1 MAKGYYYIQTF
12 GCQMNEH
19 DSEIIAGL
27 LSQEGYEKTEDRDGA
42 DIILLNTCCIREK
55 AEHKVMSLL
64 GELRNL
70 AEKDPSKVIGVCGC
84 MVQQQDI
91 VPKILHACPH
101 VNLLMG
107 TNSLHNTA
115 QYINY
120 IRTTGERVC
129 DIPSEELVIE
139 KALPS
144 ERMHSFKAFVNI
156 TFGCNNYCTYCI
168 VPYVRG
174 RERSRSMGN
183 ILEEV
188 RQLAHDGVKEIT
200 FLGQNVNSYGND
212 LPDDEDTF
220 PKLLAEADKINGI
233 ERIRFMTSHP
243 KDLSDELINVIRSSE
258 HICHYIHLPVQ
269 AGSNDILRRMNR
281 RYTREHYLD
290 LVSRIRT
297 AIPNVALTTDII
309 VGFPGETEYDFQQ
322 TLDLVNEVGFDGA
335 FSFIYSPRPGTAA
348 ATFSDDTSLEE
359 KKERLSR
366 LNKALSYWSLKRN
379 QVYEQK
385 MVKVLVDGVSKTNS
399 DVLSAKT
406 DTGKLVHFS
415 GDSSLVGTFVDIH
428 IDEAQTWLLKGTYIK
443 K

>member
-1 MAKGYYYIQTF
+1 MAKGHYYIQTF

-27 LSQEGYEKTEDRDGA
+27 LTEAGYEKAAERDLA

-55 AEHKVMSLL
+55 AEHKVLSLL
-64 GELRNL
+64 GELRSL
-70 AEKDPSKVIGVCGC
+70 AEQDPAKVIGVCGC

-107 TNSLHNTA
+107 TNSLQNTA
-115 QYINY
+115 QYVDY

-174 RERSRSMGN
+174 RERSRSMQN

-188 RQLAHDGVKEIT
+188 QQLAHDGVKEIT

-212 LPDDEDTF
+212 LPGDEDTF
-220 PKLLAEADKINGI
+220 PRLLAAADQIDGL

-243 KDLSDELINVIRSSE
+243 KDLSDELIQVIRDSR

-269 AGSNDILRRMNR
+269 AGSNDVLKRMNR
-281 RYTREHYLD
+281 RYTREHYLN
-290 LVSRIRT
+290 LVARIRT
-297 AIPNVALTTDII
+297 AVPDVALTTDII
-309 VGFPGETEYDFQQ
+309 VGFPGETEEDFQK

-348 ATFSDDTSLEE
+348 ATFEDHVTLDE
-359 KKERLSR
+359 KKHRLAR
-366 LNKALSYWSLKRN
+366 LNDALSHWSLKRN
-379 QVYEQK
+379 QAYEGK

-399 DVLSAKT
+399 NVLSAKT
-406 DTGKLVHFS
+406 DTGKLVHFEGS
-415 GDSSLVGTFVDIH
+415 PSMVGKFVDVH
-428 IDEAQTWLLKGTYIK
+428 IDEAQTWLLKGTHIDE
-443 K
+443 